1 MFTASAALARGR
13 ASIAS
18 QCRRFSS
25 AFICSSCRATHNK
38 WMGKC
43 TSCDE
48 WNSIVDAPPP
58 AAPKSA
64 NSKASSKLKQIRSNA
79 TKAAAAFASS
89 TPSWLNAGGGG
100 GSGGDEYDSGPEP
113 LLHPSR
119 GDTSAA
125 SVAAAAAATASTHA
139 RIRLTLGSREV
150 DRVFGGGIV
159 PGSLTLL
166 AGDPGIG
173 KSTLVMQLC
182 KWLADST
189 VAATARPAAT
199 TVATSD
205 NNSSS
210 SATSAGGSSDGRCV
224 LYVSGEETAHQLRMR
239 AERLGVGAPNLLL
252 WNETDIDRILER
264 AASLN
269 AAALVIDSV
278 QTVQCADVGGGGM
291 GGGGGG
297 ASASPGAIAQLRE
310 STARC
315 LRAAK
320 ALHLPI
326 VLVGH
331 VTKAGEIAG
340 PRVIEHMV
348 DCVLY
353 LEVRHF
359 NIYMCVWKRDRFSM
373 L

>member
-1 MFTASAALARGR
+1 MYRLSAALTRGR
-13 ASIAS
+13 ASLVS
-18 QCRRFSS
+18 HSRRFQST
-25 AFICSSCRATHNK
+25 FICSSCRAAHNK
-38 WMGKC
+38 WIGKC
-43 TSCDE
+43 TSCNE
-48 WNSIVDAPPP
+48 WNTIIDAPAP

-79 TKAAAAFASS
+79 TKAAASFASA

-100 GSGGDEYDSGPEP
+100 THGGDEYDSGPEP
-113 LLHPSR
+113 LLHPSG
-119 GDTSAA
+119 GDSAA
-125 SVAAAAAATASTHA
+125 SVAAAAAAASTHA

-189 VAATARPAAT
+189 GGSAARPA
-199 TVATSD
+199 
-205 NNSSS
+205 SSS
-210 SATSAGGSSDGRCV
+210 TASGSASASASSQTDSGSSSTSVATSAGGNNDGRCV

-278 QTVQCADVGGGGM
+278 QTVQCADIGGGGIG

-297 ASASPGAIAQLRE
+297 ASASPGAIAQARFCQASVNY
-310 STARC
+310 STNER
-315 LRAAK
+315 
-320 ALHLPI
+320 HYSNY
-326 VLVGH
+326 
-331 VTKAGEIAG
+331 
-340 PRVIEHMV
+340 RV
-348 DCVLY
+348 
-353 LEVRHF
+353 F
-359 NIYMCVWKRDRFSM
+359 IYHT
-373 L
+373 